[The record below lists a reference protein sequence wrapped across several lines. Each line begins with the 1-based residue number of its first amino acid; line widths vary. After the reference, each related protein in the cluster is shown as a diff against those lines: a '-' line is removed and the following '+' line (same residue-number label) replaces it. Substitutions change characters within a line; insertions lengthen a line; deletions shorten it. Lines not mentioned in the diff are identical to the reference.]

1 MSFISSLK
9 PPENYDGNSY
19 WCIFHNDSI
28 LVEYSGDQVT
38 IPQFQ
43 HPFPLCIENNKRQF
57 LGLWDTVPCY
67 IAEAD
72 EQLDYPDRFTFQRLR
87 SLVGLLTY
95 EQLQVVGRAYHICHW
110 DRTSRF
116 CGRCGTPMEHSK
128 TERAK
133 VCPSCRLI
141 QYPKISPAV
150 IAAVVK
156 DDKLLLAGNSRFRGK
171 FHSVLAGFVEPGE
184 TLEEC
189 VAREIKEEAGIDV
202 TDIRYFKSQ
211 PWSFPDSLMIGFT
224 ARYAGGELTV
234 DGEELTEAAW
244 YTADALPDIP
254 GPYSISRELID
265 WFVERNK
272 R

>member
-1 MSFISSLK
+1 MSFVSSLN
-9 PPENYDGNSY
+9 PPGNYDGNSY
-19 WCIFHNDSI
+19 WFVFRNDSI
-28 LVEYSGDQVT
+28 LVGYNGDQVG

-43 HPFPLCIENNKRQF
+43 DTIPLSIDNDKQQF
-57 LGLWDTVPCY
+57 LGFWDTAPCY

-72 EQLDYPDRFTFQRLR
+72 EQSDYSEQFTFQRLR
-87 SLVGLLTY
+87 SLVGVLTK
-95 EQLQVVGRAYHICHW
+95 EQLQVVGRAYHLYHW
-110 DRTSRF
+110 DRTNRF
-116 CGRCGTPMEHSK
+116 CGGCGNPMEHST

-133 VCPSCRLI
+133 VCPSCNLI
-141 QYPKISPAV
+141 RYPRISPAV
-150 IAAVVK
+150 IVAVIK
-156 DDKLLLAGNSRFRGK
+156 NDKLLLAGNSRFRGK
-171 FHSVLAGFVEPGE
+171 FYSVLAGFVEPGE

-189 VAREIKEEAGIDV
+189 VTREIKEEAGIDV

-234 DGEELTEAAW
+234 DGEELTEAGW

-265 WFVERNK
+265 WFVERNG